1 MTPPRSHLPVL
12 AHYRNA
18 GLGILRVVDLLTMVP
33 AAAEL
38 SVVMALHLVLPQAP
52 NYRQYMA
59 GWIVIDFVVVATA
72 LRSPLS
78 VVK

>member
-1 MTPPRSHLPVL
+1 
-12 AHYRNA
+12 
-18 GLGILRVVDLLTMVP
+18 MVP